1 MLLANLLKWV
11 CQTRSCVM
19 SARLILFSAF
29 FHPHQKKNRKN
40 REKKLFWQ
48 KLFWSYFLDDTLFT
62 FSVLQTTNFNGTRI
76 LNCSLYSELFFI
88 SMCSIR
94 IRSIFKVT
102 VKNILFRF
110 IQSQNFRTL
119 LELESNGRA
128 LTEDDIGRIERGE
141 AIEPKKK
148 DKRKSTFQVC
158 WTLLII
164 LLENKNC
171 SWEFK
176 VEFCHK
182 NFLLWD
188 FFKVIFQKSSVSCL
202 PDKN

>member
-1 MLLANLLKWV
+1 
-11 CQTRSCVM
+11 M

-29 FHPHQKKNRKN
+29 FHPHQKKIEKT
-40 REKKLFWQ
+40 EKKSFFDKNFFGHIFLMILF
-48 KLFWSYFLDDTLFT
+48 LPFLSYRLRTLMEQ
-62 FSVLQTTNFNGTRI
+62 VYP
-76 LNCSLYSELFFI
+76 NCSLYSELFFI
-88 SMCSIR
+88 SMCFIR

-141 AIEPKKK
+141 EIQPKKK

-158 WTLLII
+158 
-164 LLENKNC
+164 
-171 SWEFK
+171 
-176 VEFCHK
+176 
-182 NFLLWD
+182 
-188 FFKVIFQKSSVSCL
+188 
-202 PDKN
+202 